1 MAYIGKIKR
10 TVKEAIGGKKTYR
23 KSKLEIELGK
33 ITRATRRSKNRI
45 AKESGDLKGLTKAA
59 KERRTRLGPSETT
72 SSKLSYKDWMK
83 KHGKGATS
91 ATIKQYRQY
100 NKQ

>member
-10 TVKEAIGGKKTYR
+10 YVKEAVGGKKTYR
-23 KSKLEIELGK
+23 KGKLELELGK
-33 ITRATRRSKNRI
+33 ITRATRRAKNR
-45 AKESGDLKGLTKAA
+45 ATKELGDTTGLTKAA
-59 KERRTRLGPSETT
+59 KERRTRIGPSETT

-83 KHGKGATS
+83 KHGKGATA
-91 ATIKQYRQY
+91 ATTKQYQQY

>member
-10 TVKEAIGGKKTYR
+10 YVKEAVGGKKTYR
-23 KSKLEIELGK
+23 KSKLETELGK

-45 AKESGDLKGLTKAA
+45 AKELGDTTGLTKRA

-72 SSKLSYKDWMK
+72 NSKLSYKDWMK
-83 KHGKGATS
+83 KHGKGATA
-91 ATIKQYRQY
+91 ATHKQWRQS
-100 NKQ
+100 NK